1 MVSAESLLATWN
13 SDGGGGVERAG
24 RRARHLLAHPELRG
38 GSHRHA
44 SQGSGMVHQ
53 RQQRPP
59 AQQQAASFWYALLI
73 FLDFVTIF
81 SL

>member
-1 MVSAESLLATWN
+1 M
-13 SDGGGGVERAG
+13 ERAG
-24 RRARHLLAHPELRG
+24 RRARHLLDHPELRG

-59 AQQQAASFWYALLI
+59 AQQQAASLWYALII
-73 FLDFVTIF
+73 FLDLTIIYIF
-81 SL
+81 SLQEVFVK